1 MENLKLQTKDNIIL
15 QKSYNFSLMIIG
27 LYKFL
32 CEDIKEYVLSK
43 QLLKAETS
51 IGANDNEAQAEIS
64 RKDFVAKMSIASKE
78 ARETKY
84 WLNLL
89 VDSDYISKED
99 CKVQNLV
106 DEIESIINILTKIV
120 RTGASNDK

>member
-51 IGANDNEAQAEIS
+51 IGANDNEAQAEMS
-64 RKDFVAKMSIASKE
+64 REDFVAKMSIASKE
-78 ARETKY
+78 AREAKY

-99 CKVQNLV
+99 CKVKNLI
-106 DEIESIINILTKIV
+106 DEIESIINTLTKIV